1 MFCIFLA
8 GFQKDCIVCM
18 VCNTFTLSQKHTGS
32 SFKASIITNRLS
44 CMYFYQ
50 KNKFKFEQKIIK
62 IIF

>member
-1 MFCIFLA
+1 MDIFVIFLA

-44 CMYFYQ
+44 CMYTLL
-50 KNKFKFEQKIIK
+50 KI
-62 IIF
+62 